1 MTKLRGRRTL
11 GLGIMAT
18 ALSLGLLPGAVGAVH
33 EGDYPAH
40 VHTGSC
46 ENLGDVVFP
55 LNNVRVGG
63 LMMDMMAGG
72 TPEAGMDMEMEMGEE
87 MGASTR
93 IPIATSMTTVDAPLA
108 DILNGEHAINVHL
121 SDEAIEEYVA
131 CGDIGGM
138 VMTGPGMEGG
148 GTLVLGLRTLNDS
161 GISGVAVLEGMGAQ
175 TDVTLYL
182 GENLTPS
189 EEAAP
194 ATPAA

>member
-1 MTKLRGRRTL
+1 MTKLHARRTL
-11 GLGIMAT
+11 GLGAMAA

-40 VHTGSC
+40 IHTGSC

-55 LNNVRVGG
+55 LSNVRVGG
-63 LMMDMMAGG
+63 MMMDMMAA
-72 TPEAGMDMEMEMGEE
+72 TPEAGMEMEMGEE

-93 IPIATSMTTVDAPLA
+93 IPIATSVTTVDAPLA

-131 CGDIGGM
+131 CGDIGGL

-182 GENLTPS
+182 GENLTPT
-189 EEAAP
+189 EDAAP